1 MQTVEIM
8 EKTFQ
13 AESGDIAL
21 YLAMS
26 KKAADEGDND
36 TARYFYNVA
45 MDEARHAAEF
55 ATLLG
60 KVKDTRSN
68 LAMMLEGEI
77 NSEKEKAQAKDV
89 ALAEGHHEAS
99 QLFEKTMHDERR
111 HTAEIKSV
119 LSKLQEKD

>member
-1 MQTVEIM
+1 MQTIDIM

-13 AESGDIAL
+13 AESGDIDL

-55 ATLLG
+55 AILLG
-60 KVKDTRSN
+60 KVKDTR
-68 LAMMLEGEI
+68 
-77 NSEKEKAQAKDV
+77 
-89 ALAEGHHEAS
+89 
-99 QLFEKTMHDERR
+99 
-111 HTAEIKSV
+111 
-119 LSKLQEKD
+119 